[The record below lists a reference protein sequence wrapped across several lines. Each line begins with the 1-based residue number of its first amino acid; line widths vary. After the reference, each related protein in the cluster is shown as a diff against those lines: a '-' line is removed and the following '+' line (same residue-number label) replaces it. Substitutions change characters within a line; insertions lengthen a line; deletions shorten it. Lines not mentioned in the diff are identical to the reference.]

1 MSCNFTQSPF
11 LLGEHP
17 QSCMFSCDKIR
28 SFCLYYVI
36 IMWTSE
42 LNCEAIVFFFVL
54 LKCMDYKRIIYQK
67 GSITPKKQIISK
79 NYAQPFH
86 TIKFKITIIIIDCKR
101 VAYNFCFS
109 AINSQVSVYFS
120 IFFISIGIR
129 RTINAWTDCGKW
141 NQSSLQLII
150 QKKSCRKSRFLLYG
164 ARE

>member
-42 LNCEAIVFFFVL
+42 LNCEAIAFFSVL
-54 LKCMDYKRIIYQK
+54 LNCMDYKRIIYQK
-67 GSITPKKQIISK
+67 GSITPKKKIISK
-79 NYAQPFH
+79 NYAQFR
-86 TIKFKITIIIIDCKR
+86 TIKFKITIIIDCKR
-101 VAYNFCFS
+101 VAYNFCFF
-109 AINSQVSVYFS
+109 AIYSQVSVYFS

-129 RTINAWTDCGKW
+129 RTIDAWTDCGKW

-150 QKKSCRKSRFLLYG
+150 QKKCCRKSRLLYG